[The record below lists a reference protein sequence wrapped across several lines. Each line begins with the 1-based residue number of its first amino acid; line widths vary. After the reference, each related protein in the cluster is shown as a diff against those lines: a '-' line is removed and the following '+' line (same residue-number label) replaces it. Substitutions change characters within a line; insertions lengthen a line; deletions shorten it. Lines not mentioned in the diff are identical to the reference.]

1 MPYSPSPHA
10 SENRARLWVT
20 ALGLCVSWAS
30 MRSPIFKPNL
40 ERLSH
45 DMHSSDLYVSSV
57 QQADNGPIPTAVADH
72 KNIQRFIGLEAVC
85 ERCEMIWWANG
96 LVDRAEWDG
105 KCWEVQLP
113 PSVRSGCSPPPIVVS
128 PCSQSNS

>member
-20 ALGLCVSWAS
+20 ALRLCVSWAL

-57 QQADNGPIPTAVADH
+57 QQADNGPNPTAVADH

-85 ERCEMIWWANG
+85 ERCVRGRRIAPC
-96 LVDRAEWDG
+96 RAG
-105 KCWEVQLP
+105 SLA
-113 PSVRSGCSPPPIVVS
+113 PSGPIHGA
-128 PCSQSNS
+128 